1 MPKLTAQFVRDLPL
15 SDAGQVLVIDD
26 ALPGFGVRVG
36 ALSKS
41 YFAEGRVKGRTRR
54 VTLGRADTITLNE
67 ARKLA
72 MKALAEMAD
81 GKDRNAELK
90 LQRAKLITLGQAVKG
105 WLSERTLRASTSE
118 TYLATMQRE
127 FGGWFDMELRR
138 ITPKVF
144 QARFSEILARTPAGA
159 ALAVRTFK
167 SCWSWARAD
176 VTDRDGMP
184 VLPECPANIVK
195 AKKLMPKAKRKQS
208 FVSDWAAFFA
218 ALDTVETHSNRHPE
232 AGDMFRAYV
241 ELLART
247 GMRFAEAAH
256 LRWSDVDMQAKT
268 FTIPADRAKNG
279 EALTLPMSSQTFAVF
294 EGLKERTEGQ
304 FYIWGSKPYGDP
316 RKTLTAFRAALGW
329 PVQFHDLRR
338 SFATIATD
346 LDLQQSKI
354 TRLLN
359 HSTAGNVTLGY
370 QVSKN
375 PETLRQSVQMI
386 SDYID
391 AQRADLKT

>member
-1 MPKLTAQFVRDLPL
+1 MPKLTAQYVRDLPL
-15 SDAGQVLVIDD
+15 SDTGQVLLIDH

-36 ALSKS
+36 ALSKT

-72 MKALAEMAD
+72 IKALAEMAD

-90 LQRAKLITLGQAVKG
+90 LQRAKLITLGQAAKG
-105 WLSERTLRASTSE
+105 WLAERPLRASTSA

-127 FGGWFDMELRR
+127 FGDWFEMELRR

-144 QARFSEILARTPAGA
+144 QERFSEILARTPAGA

-176 VTDRDGMP
+176 VTDRDGLP
-184 VLPECPANIVK
+184 ILPECPANIVK
-195 AKKLMPKAKRKQS
+195 AKKMMPKAKRKQS

-218 ALDTVETHSNRHPE
+218 ALDRVETHSNRHRE
-232 AGDMFRAYV
+232 AGKMFRDYA
-241 ELLART
+241 ELLARS
-247 GMRFAEAAH
+247 GMRLAEAAH
-256 LRWSDVDMQAKT
+256 LRWCDVDMEAKT
-268 FTIPADRAKNG
+268 FTITADRAKNG
-279 EALTLPMSSQTFAVF
+279 ESLTLPMSLQTLALFV
-294 EGLKERTEGQ
+294 GLKERTEGQ
-304 FYIWGSKPYGDP
+304 LYIWGPKPYGDP
-316 RKTLTAFRAALGW
+316 RKTLTAFREALGW

-354 TRLLN
+354 MRLLN

-375 PETLRQSVQMI
+375 PETLRQPVQRI
-386 SDYID
+386 SDFID
-391 AQRADLKT
+391 AKRAGLNT

>member
-1 MPKLTAQFVRDLPL
+1 MPKLTAQYVRDLPL
-15 SDAGQVLVIDD
+15 SDAGQMLVVDD
-26 ALPGFGVRVG
+26 SLPGFGVRVG
-36 ALSKS
+36 ATSKS

-54 VTLGRADTITLNE
+54 VTLGRADTLTLNE

-90 LQRAKLITLGQAVKG
+90 LHRAKLMTLGQAVEG
-105 WLSERTLRASTSE
+105 WLSERPLRASTAA

-127 FGGWFDMELRR
+127 FGEWFEMELRR

-184 VLPECPANIVK
+184 ILPECPANIVK
-195 AKKLMPKAKRKQS
+195 AKKMMPKAKRKQS
-208 FVSDWAAFFA
+208 FVSDWVAFFG
-218 ALDTVETHSNRHPE
+218 ALDSIETHSNRHPE
-232 AGDMFRAYV
+232 AGDMFRAYA

-247 GMRFAEAAH
+247 GMRLAEAAH
-256 LRWSDVDMQAKT
+256 LLWSDVDMDAKT

-279 EALTLPMSSQTFAVF
+279 EALTLPMSSQTFALF

-304 FYIWGSKPYGDP
+304 LYIWGAKPYGDP
-316 RKTLTAFRAALGW
+316 RKTLTTFREALGW

-346 LDLQQSKI
+346 LDVQQSKI
-354 TRLLN
+354 MRLLN

-375 PETLRQSVQMI
+375 PETLRQSCQMV

-391 AQRADLKT
+391 AQRAVLKT